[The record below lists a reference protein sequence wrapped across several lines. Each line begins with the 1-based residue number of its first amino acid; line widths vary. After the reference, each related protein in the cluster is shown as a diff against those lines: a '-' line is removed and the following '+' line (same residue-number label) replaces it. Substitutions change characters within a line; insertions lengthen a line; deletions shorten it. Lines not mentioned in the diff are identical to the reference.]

1 MVHITGHITGHLRG
15 IPSMIFLNIFYKKGT
30 KDMAKSILG
39 KLVTAFVYSL
49 AIQIGL
55 LYELSELI
63 EVVSNVIK

>member
-1 MVHITGHITGHLRG
+1 MHQMVHITGHLRG

>member
-1 MVHITGHITGHLRG
+1 MVHITGHLRG

-30 KDMAKSILG
+30 KEDMAKSILG